1 MTKQGTDRLAGS
13 ILLVF
18 AGLWCW
24 GVITMIPADVG
35 AGPVGPR
42 GFPLGLGVLLAALS
56 AMLIVSSYIKPRTAD
71 EESPTGE
78 IPFSVETWAVGS
90 ALATLVGYASLMYA
104 TGFIIATVV
113 TVITALVLVL
123 GKRSWRLVGGL
134 SLGTAFGGYVIFN
147 KILGVYVPHGRWLDF
162 WF

>member
-1 MTKQGTDRLAGS
+1 MTTQGTDRLAGS

-24 GVITMIPADVG
+24 GVVTMIPGDIGHG
-35 AGPVGPR
+35 AVGPR
-42 GFPLGLGVLLAALS
+42 GFPLGLGLSLAALS
-56 AMLIVSSYIKPRTAD
+56 ALLIISSYLKPRAAD
-71 EESPTGE
+71 EAATHE
-78 IPFSVETWAVGS
+78 IPLSVETWAVAS

-113 TVITALVLVL
+113 TVTAALVLVL

-147 KILGVYVPHGRWLDF
+147 KILGVYLPHGRWLDF

>member
-1 MTKQGTDRLAGS
+1 MTAQGRDRLAGS

-24 GVITMIPADVG
+24 GVVAMIPADVG

-42 GFPLGLGVLLAALS
+42 GFPLGLGLLLAALS
-56 AMLIVSSYIKPRTAD
+56 ALLLASSFVGPGLELAD
-71 EESPTGE
+71 EPPQEGRLG
-78 IPFSVETWAVGS
+78 VEVWAVAS
-90 ALATLVGYASLMYA
+90 TLAILVGYGALMYA
-104 TGFIIATVV
+104 TGFIIATVIAV
-113 TVITALVLVL
+113 FAALVLVL

-134 SLGTAFGGYVIFN
+134 SLGMAFGAYIVFN
-147 KILGVYVPHGRWLDF
+147 KVLGVYLPHGRWLDF